1 MPDPLAWIDAE
12 AEAWSRRGLG
22 RRLVALGGS
31 SPGRVERDGRS
42 LLNFASN
49 DYLGLA
55 SDPRVIEAACSAAG
69 RYGWGAGAS
78 PLVSGWREPHEALA
92 AALAEFEGVEAVAL
106 FPSGFAANLG
116 AIVGAG
122 RAGGRG
128 LSRPA
133 RSRLPGRRGPA
144 LGGEAPGLS
153 AQRRRAGS
161 RRSWRGTG
169 GGSAAR

>member
-12 AEAWSRRGLG
+12 AEAWSQRGLG

-31 SPGRVERDGRS
+31 SPGRVDRDGRS

-55 SDPRVIEAACSAAG
+55 SDPRVIEAARVAAD

-92 AALAEFEGVEAVAL
+92 SALARFEGAEAVGAV
-106 FPSGFAANLG
+106 PLG
-116 AIVGAG
+116 VRGEPRGDRGAG
-122 RAGGRG
+122 RGGGRG
-128 LSRPA
+128 LPRPA
-133 RSRLPGRRGPA
+133 RSRLPGRRGETVRGA
-144 LGGEAPGLS
+144 APGLP
-153 AQRRRAGS
+153 AQ
-161 RRSWRGTG
+161 
-169 GGSAAR
+169 